1 MIMEKCTFGFIP
13 GTIRNIKVPFNV
25 GFQLKHNN
33 ICTSLL
39 IITSGLILLV
49 FYSIDVDQTK
59 TKLFKMKK
67 KSFLYQVKDL
77 LVINK
82 CT

>member
-25 GFQLKHNN
+25 GFQLKYNN

-39 IITSGLILLV
+39 IITSGLILFI
-49 FYSIDVDQTK
+49 FYSMGVDLK
-59 TKLFKMKK
+59 KPKMFKIKRN
-67 KSFLYQVKDL
+67 SFLYKVKDL